1 MDGLRKLARFKM
13 IMIFLLIL
21 FFYKSAM
28 SLYVGV
34 FVWDFTPELSGFS
47 GNAFMHAKLAFRAYS
62 GTFHLYFM
70 YFCAAA
76 WAITFVLGHKILVGR
91 IRNARY

>member
-1 MDGLRKLARFKM
+1 MDGLKSLARFKFVM
-13 IMIFLLIL
+13 LLLLIL
-21 FFYKSAM
+21 FIYKSTVSM
-28 SLYVGV
+28 ILGV
-34 FVWDFTPELSGFS
+34 FVWDFTPELTGFS
-47 GNAFMHAKLAFRAYS
+47 GNAYMQSKLAFRAYS